1 MANLFWYRCNECGGP
16 TPHHDLS
23 MDYSI
28 CEKCHLEKHGPKGKA
43 RKMIDDWKRR
53 RSSDGRAT
61 DL

>member
-1 MANLFWYRCNECGGP
+1 MAELFFYRCDECGGP
-16 TPHHDLS
+16 TVHYDAA
-23 MDYSI
+23 MAYSI
-28 CEKCHLEKHGPKGKA
+28 CGACHLAKHSPKGKA